1 MAGFLGEA
9 NLVAGVAAGRT
20 AQTMLGAVR
29 LRAGLAVETAG
40 GSVVVL
46 IRPEQ
51 IVASS
56 DGAPGIPATVLDCE
70 YHGHDAVL
78 TVRPDATGHPGPLR
92 ARTDG
97 VDPIAPGTAVTLTV
111 RGDVLAWGS

>member
-1 MAGFLGEA
+1 
-9 NLVAGVAAGRT
+9 
-20 AQTMLGAVR
+20 
-29 LRAGLAVETAG
+29 
-40 GSVVVL
+40 VVVL

-56 DGAPGIPATVLDCE
+56 NGGPGVRGTVVDCE

-78 TVRPDATGHPGPLR
+78 TVRTDADGHPAPLR

-97 VDPIAPGTAVTLTV
+97 VDPIAPGTAVTLSV
-111 RGDVLAWGS
+111 RGDVLAWTA

>member
-1 MAGFLGEA
+1 
-9 NLVAGVAAGRT
+9 
-20 AQTMLGAVR
+20 VR
-29 LRAGLAVETAG
+29 LREGLAVETAG
-40 GSVVVL
+40 GAVVVL

-56 DGAPGIPATVLDCE
+56 NGGPGVPGTVMECE

-78 TVRPDATGHPGPLR
+78 TVRPDANGHQGPLR

-97 VDPIAPGTAVTLTV
+97 IDPMAPGTAVTLSV
-111 RGDVLAWGS
+111 RGDVLAWTT